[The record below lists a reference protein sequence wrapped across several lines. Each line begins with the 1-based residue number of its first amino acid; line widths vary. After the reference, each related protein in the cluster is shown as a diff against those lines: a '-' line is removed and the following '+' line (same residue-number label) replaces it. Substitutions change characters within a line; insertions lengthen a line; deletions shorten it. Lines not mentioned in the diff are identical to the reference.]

1 MFSLPD
7 ALTVPSVEKTKSL
20 GFAIFLY
27 KLINHLVYHFYKN
40 VLKKIGGSR
49 IEKSTWVEYFKIKIL
64 PI

>member
-40 VLKKIGGSR
+40 VLKKNW
-49 IEKSTWVEYFKIKIL
+49 WVEN
-64 PI
+64 